1 MKKVYMNRYGMIA
14 KHIDL
19 KNVNRK
25 NREGGRKEGFVYVS
39 ARVLLRKIHTSF
51 SHFHYFLF

>member
-1 MKKVYMNRYGMIA
+1 MNRYGMIA

-25 NREGGRKEGFVYVS
+25 NREGGRKDLYM
-39 ARVLLRKIHTSF
+39 
-51 SHFHYFLF
+51 